1 MGVFDKK
8 DKKDDTP
15 NDEKKQRRSS
25 FAFPEDNSSGKTDTK
40 DLEEF
45 VSSGRGQGKRS
56 LNPKGRPKLNQD
68 EKKEE
73 TVVIYLSEK
82 QKEQLQDRAK
92 KASVSVSKYALL
104 KIFGID

>member
-8 DKKDDTP
+8 GETP
-15 NDEKKQRRSS
+15 TDEKKPKRGSS
-25 FAFPEDNSSGKTDTK
+25 FAFPEDNSSGNTDTK
-40 DLEEF
+40 DLNEF

-56 LNPKGRPKLNQD
+56 LNPKGRPKLDQD
-68 EKKEE
+68 ERKEE
-73 TVVIYLSEK
+73 TVVVYLSQE

-92 KASVSVSKYALL
+92 KASVSVSKYALI

>member
-8 DKKDDTP
+8 SETP
-15 NDEKKQRRSS
+15 KDEKKQQRRSS
-25 FAFPEDNSSGKTDTK
+25 FAFVEDDSLGKEDTK
-40 DLEEF
+40 DLNEF

-56 LNPKGRPKLNQD
+56 LNPKGRPKLDQG

-73 TVVIYLSEK
+73 KVVIYLS
-82 QKEQLQDRAK
+82 KEQKGQLEDRAK
-92 KASVSVSKYALL
+92 KASISVSKYAIL

>member
-8 DKKDDTP
+8 SETP
-15 NDEKKQRRSS
+15 KDEKKQQRGSS
-25 FAFPEDNSSGKTDTK
+25 FAFVEDDSSEKKGTK
-40 DLEEF
+40 DLNEF

-56 LNPKGRPKLNQD
+56 LNPKGRPKLDQD

-73 TVVIYLSEK
+73 TVVVYLSQE